1 MKNRYNYV
9 NEYYKNKFGE
19 RVLKI
24 CVDGGFTCPNR
35 DGTCGK
41 GGCIFCS
48 ERGSGDLIDKNPSIR
63 EQVLSGLNYKDN
75 QAHKAEKFIVY
86 FQNFTNTYD
95 SVENLKKKYDEAL
108 CDERIIGIDI
118 ATRPDCIDE
127 EKAKLIKSYTNKYY
141 VSVELGLQT
150 ANDKTAKLI
159 NRGYDRNVFSKAV
172 ETLRKYN
179 IDVIVHIMLGL
190 PNESFEDVKETVKF
204 INEHDVQGIKIHSTY
219 IVKNTK
225 LNEMFDNKKF
235 IPISFEDYME
245 QLLYVITHINENFV
259 IHRYTGDPPKKNFVS
274 PEWQLH
280 KKKVMNTLNNV
291 MEKQNLKQGIYYK
304 NKQQN

>member
-35 DGTCGK
+35 DGTCGL

-48 ERGSGDLIDKNPSIR
+48 EMGSGDLISKNQSIKD
-63 EQVLSGLNYKDN
+63 QVLDGLNYKDN
-75 QAHKAEKFIVY
+75 QAHKAKKFIVY

-108 CDERIIGIDI
+108 CDDRIIGLDI

-127 EKAKLIKSYTNKYY
+127 EKVKLIKSYADKYY

-150 ANDKTAKLI
+150 ANDQTAKII
-159 NRGYDRNVFSKAV
+159 NRGYNKSTFTEAV
-172 ETLRKYN
+172 ELLRKYN
-179 IDVIVHIMLGL
+179 IDVIAHIMLGL
-190 PNESFEDVKETVKF
+190 PNESFDDIKDTVDF
-204 INEHDVQGIKIHSTY
+204 INQHDVQGIKIHSTY

-225 LNEMFDNKKF
+225 LNEMFVNKEF
-235 IPISFEDYME
+235 NPISFEDYME
-245 QLLYVITHINENFV
+245 QLLYVITHIDKNIV
-259 IHRYTGDPPKKNFVS
+259 IHRYTSDPPKENFVA

-280 KKKVMNTLNNV
+280 KKKVMNTLNNT
-291 MEKQNLKQGIYYK
+291 MKNQNLYQGMYY
-304 NKQQN
+304 QNNR

>member
-1 MKNRYNYV
+1 MEQNYNYV

-35 DGTCGK
+35 DGTCGV

-48 ERGSGDLIDKNPSIR
+48 ERGSGDLISKKQSIR
-63 EQVLSGLNYKDN
+63 EQVLDGLKYKDD
-75 QAHKAEKFIVY
+75 QTHKAEKFIVY

-95 SVENLKKKYDEAL
+95 TVDNLKKKYDEAL
-108 CDERIIGIDI
+108 CDERIVGLDI
-118 ATRPDCIDE
+118 ATRPDCMDE
-127 EKAKLIKSYTNKYY
+127 EKVKLIKTYADKYY

-150 ANDKTAKLI
+150 ANDNTAKLI
-159 NRGYDRNVFSKAV
+159 NRGYDKNVFAEAV
-172 ETLRKYN
+172 KLLRKYN

-190 PNESFEDVKETVKF
+190 PNETFDDVKETVNF
-204 INEHDVQGIKIHSTY
+204 INQFDIQGIKIHSTY

-225 LNEMFDNKKF
+225 LNEMFLNKKF
-235 IPISFEDYME
+235 TPISFEDYME
-245 QLLYVITHINENFV
+245 QLIYVITNISEKLV
-259 IHRYTGDPPKKNFVS
+259 IYRYTGDPPKENFVS

-280 KKKVMNTLNNV
+280 KKKVMNTLNNT
-291 MEKQNLKQGIYYK
+291 MKNQKLKQGMYY
-304 NKQQN
+304 QNNQ

>member
-1 MKNRYNYV
+1 MEQNYNYV

-35 DGTCGK
+35 DGTCGV

-48 ERGSGDLIDKNPSIR
+48 ERGSGDLISKKQSIR
-63 EQVLSGLNYKDN
+63 EQVLDGLNYKDD

-95 SVENLKKKYDEAL
+95 TVENLKKKYDEAL
-108 CDERIIGIDI
+108 CDDRIIGLDI

-127 EKAKLIKSYTNKYY
+127 EKVKLIKSYADKYY

-150 ANDKTAKLI
+150 ANDETARLI
-159 NRGYDRNVFSKAV
+159 NRGYNKEVFAEAV
-172 ETLRKYN
+172 KLLRKYN

-190 PNESFEDVKETVKF
+190 PNETFDDVKETVNF
-204 INEHDVQGIKIHSTY
+204 INQFDIQGIKIHSTY

-225 LNEMFDNKKF
+225 LNEMFLNEEF
-235 IPISFEDYME
+235 TPISFEDYME
-245 QLLYVITHINENFV
+245 QLIYIITHISEKLV
-259 IHRYTGDPPKKNFVS
+259 IYRYTGDPPKENFVS

-280 KKKVMNTLNNV
+280 KKKVMNTLNNT
-291 MEKQNLKQGIYYK
+291 MKNQNLKQGMYY
-304 NKQQN
+304 QNNQ